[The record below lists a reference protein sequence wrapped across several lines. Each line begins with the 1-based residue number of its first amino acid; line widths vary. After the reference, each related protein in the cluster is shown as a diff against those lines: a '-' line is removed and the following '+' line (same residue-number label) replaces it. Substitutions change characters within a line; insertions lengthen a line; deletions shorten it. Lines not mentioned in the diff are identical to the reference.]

1 MKKFLFILLSLF
13 ILVPMANAKEVE
25 EYIKELSP
33 NGVMKIN
40 AIKPSTNKE
49 AAVYLTGY
57 FKDLFINGKINRVIR
72 VREENLDCNQDY
84 SICTIKM
91 EYDGISKELTKEM
104 KLIWEKENSEVKKLI
119 DDYGKKVYSFG
130 ERNNYDGIHFY
141 IDDLSLLSFYLGYDL
156 KESSDMLNNFS
167 SESDSQN
174 AILSNI
180 GLKYNRSLEK
190 LKTDEK
196 ISYDLI
202 DLYGDGGNQWL
213 LSGGYLVLYYDGII
227 YGYIGGNDYTD
238 YIDFMI
244 KNVIYIPD
252 DTKDTKEDYIK
263 AATERLNNYLGENKF
278 KLEVVD
284 KREEIYKNPKYA
296 NIYIFCQAPFD
307 LLGNESKMGDYFY
320 KLSFGEFEDYF
331 LIIRDSS
338 KIEEELVY
346 ENKDFKTDVSVTTT
360 SPEVPLDTVIQVEKI
375 EKGNSLFQKIVKVLK
390 QEVVQIFDISLH
402 SPSVNKNITKLENG
416 DFSVTVPID
425 EELRGKNLVAYY
437 IDENNKIE
445 EHPMT
450 VDENGTGTFTTNHFS
465 IYTIAEKKIE
475 EVSPEKEDTITSLKG
490 EEVPKTYDGIINYI
504 ILGIVSIISLS
515 FITLYIKK
523 HSN

>member
-1 MKKFLFILLSLF
+1 MKKFLFILISLF
-13 ILVPMANAKEVE
+13 ILIPSVKAEEKNLFDEVSSSHE
-25 EYIKELSP
+25 FKLQ
-33 NGVMKIN
+33 
-40 AIKPSTNKE
+40 AIKPTSE
-49 AAVYLTGY
+49 LELDVYY
-57 FKDLFINGKINRVIR
+57 
-72 VREENLDCNQDY
+72 
-84 SICTIKM
+84 
-91 EYDGISKELTKEM
+91 GISVDNLKKNYDIYISYPKCNADFTDCKISIGKYGDNEEILDQIDNVKV
-104 KLIWEKENSEVKKLI
+104 IWHEEDKEVKEKVAKYAKKLEQKYEKYADAI
-119 DDYGKKVYSFG
+119 DNVLYYKV
-130 ERNNYDGIHFY
+130 E
-141 IDDLSLLSFYLGYDL
+141 DLSLINFLNTHSKYNFKEYNDPDYVYDIRDTSNYSNDL
-156 KESSDMLNNFS
+156 KKEFKNSDITYTLDVRAGGS
-167 SESDSQN
+167 GSEFYEI
-174 AILSNI
+174 AF
-180 GLKYNRSLEK
+180 
-190 LKTDEK
+190 
-196 ISYDLI
+196 
-202 DLYGDGGNQWL
+202 
-213 LSGGYLVLYYDGII
+213 GYLVLQYDGVAYDIVEN
-227 YGYIGGNDYTD
+227 IGTH
-238 YIDFMI
+238 IDNI
-244 KNVIYIPD
+244 IYIPNN
-252 DTKDTKEDYIK
+252 TKNTPEDYI
-263 AATERLNNYLGENKF
+263 AAAKKRIDDYLGKNDIKIKVLGKISEYVPSESY
-278 KLEVVD
+278 LETD
-284 KREEIYKNPKYA
+284 
-296 NIYIFCQAPFD
+296 FS
-307 LLGNESKMGDYFY
+307 LLGDEKKMGDYYYQLTLGNRNFNY
-320 KLSFGEFEDYF
+320 

-338 KIEEELVY
+338 KLEKKLVY
-346 ENKDFKTDVSVTTT
+346 ENKDLKTDVSVTTT